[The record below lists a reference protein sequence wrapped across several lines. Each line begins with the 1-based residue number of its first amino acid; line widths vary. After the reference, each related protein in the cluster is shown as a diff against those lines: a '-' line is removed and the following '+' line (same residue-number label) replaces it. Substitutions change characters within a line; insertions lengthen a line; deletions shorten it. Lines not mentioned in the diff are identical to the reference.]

1 MNAQPQYIT
10 NENGEKMS
18 VILSLADYQEL
29 LEELENK
36 IVNLIDE
43 RNQEVVLRTHS
54 HVVGRTK
61 EYRLMCDKKKYWLE
75 FLIKGHFGKE
85 IQAVQKYPL
94 DWEESSKQLELLKK
108 SALPL
113 TLTSQPC
120 CDFPSFELSIFGLC
134 TEVRIHWW
142 GVELSDCAVIT
153 NFVNWLISQKSD

>member
-10 NENGEKMS
+10 NEKGEKMS

-36 IVNLIDE
+36 IVNPIDE
-43 RNQEVVLRTHS
+43 LNQQVVLRKHS
-54 HVVGRTK
+54 PAMGRTK

-75 FLIKGHFGKE
+75 FLIKGRFGKE
-85 IQAVQKYPL
+85 IQVVQKYPL
-94 DWEESSKQLELLKK
+94 DWEESSKQLELLKT

-113 TLTSQPC
+113 TLTSQPW

-142 GVELSDCAVIT
+142 GDEPSGCSVIT
-153 NFVNWLISQKSD
+153 NFASWLISQQK